1 MNSFARETAQ
11 KAVMV
16 IAGSNFRDEEL
27 LVPQNML
34 RTNRVEVVLASS
46 SLSPAKGML
55 GSVVRPDML
64 LKDVRVEEFAAVIFV
79 GGSGAEE
86 FWNDPTAHLIAAQA
100 VSQGKIVGAIC
111 IAPVILANA
120 GVLKGKKAAAW
131 PGVAQ
136 QLKEA
141 GVNYSGA
148 GVEADGNIITAAGP
162 EHAAAFAE
170 ALVTALVRR
179 R

>member
-1 MNSFARETAQ
+1 MSSFAQGVIQ
-11 KAVMV
+11 KAVMI
-16 IAGSNFRDEEL
+16 IASSNFRDEEL

-34 RTNRVEVVLASS
+34 ETNRVQVVLASS

-86 FWNDPTAHLIAAQA
+86 FWNDPTAHNIAVEA
-100 VSQGKIVGAIC
+100 VSQGKVVGAIC
-111 IAPVILANA
+111 IAPVILARA
-120 GVLKGKKAAAW
+120 GVLKGRRATVW
-131 PGVAQ
+131 PGVAR
-136 QLKEA
+136 QLKDA

-148 GVEADGNIITAAGP
+148 GVEVDGDIITAKGP
-162 EHAAAFAE
+162 ENAAEFAE
-170 ALVTALVRR
+170 ALVTALVRKR
-179 R
+179 